1 MYADSVSKPT
11 NPCKKWFRGWGE
23 KDDMAPALSP
33 RDQGVGV
40 GEGVVVTM
48 THKKTKEK
56 SLYRSRS

>member
-1 MYADSVSKPT
+1 
-11 NPCKKWFRGWGE
+11 
-23 KDDMAPALSP
+23 MAPALSP
-33 RDQGVGV
+33 RDQGVGM